1 MRFVSYV
8 QGNGSPS
15 YGRIEGTLVI
25 DLGSVPGAPADL
37 KAAIAGGDLAGL
49 LDGQSLSLDAVTLLP
64 VIPNPGKIFC
74 VGLNYAT
81 HVKETGREQKAHPAI
96 FTRWA
101 DTLVADG
108 APILRPAESERLDYE
123 GELAI
128 VIGKGGRRIPKSEAL
143 AHVAGYSIFN
153 DASVRDWQRHN
164 IQFIPG
170 KNWPGT
176 GAFGPAL
183 VTPDEIADIAG
194 ERVQTRLNGQ
204 LVQDQ
209 PISDLIWDIAT
220 VIEYCSTFTPLAP
233 GDVIATGTPGGVG
246 DKRQPALYMKSG
258 DTVTVSVGSVGV
270 LTNQIIDDHSAKQEA
285 VTRQKLGHQSV
296 PV

>member
-1 MRFVSYV
+1 MRYVSYV
-8 QGNGSPS
+8 RGDGSAG
-15 YGRIEGTLVI
+15 YGRLEGTGIV
-25 DLGSVPGAPADL
+25 DLGSAPGAPVDL
-37 KAAIAGGDLAGL
+37 KAAIARGDLAGL
-49 LDGQSLSLDAVTLLP
+49 AAGDTVPLERVKLLP
-64 VIPNPGKIFC
+64 VIPNPGKILC

-101 DTLVADG
+101 DTLVASG
-108 APILRPAESERLDYE
+108 APILRPFESERLDYE

-128 VIGKGGRRIPKSEAL
+128 VIGKGGRRIPRAEAL
-143 AHVAGYSIFN
+143 AHIAGYSIFN
-153 DASVRDWQRHN
+153 DATVRDWQRHN
-164 IQFIPG
+164 IQFTPG

-176 GAFGPAL
+176 GAFGPSL
-183 VTPDEIADIAG
+183 VTPDEIADIASQ
-194 ERVQTRLNGQ
+194 RVQTRLNDR

-246 DKRQPALYMKSG
+246 DKREPALYMKSG
-258 DTVTVSVGSVGV
+258 DTVTVSIGNVGI
-270 LTNQIIDDHSAKQEA
+270 LTNPIIDDRPA
-285 VTRQKLGHQSV
+285 
-296 PV
+296 

>member
-1 MRFVSYV
+1 MRYVSYV
-8 QGNGSPS
+8 RGDGSAS
-15 YGRIEGTLVI
+15 YGRLEGTSI
-25 DLGSVPGAPADL
+25 SDLGSVPGAPADL
-37 KAAIAGGDLAGL
+37 KAAIAQGDLAELAAGDIL
-49 LDGQSLSLDAVTLLP
+49 LRETVTLLP
-64 VIPNPGKIFC
+64 VIPNPGKILC

-108 APILRPAESERLDYE
+108 AAILRPAESDRLDYE

-128 VIGKGGRRIPKSEAL
+128 VIGKGGRRIPKAEAM

-194 ERVQTRLNGQ
+194 QRVQTRLNGL

-246 DKRQPALYMKSG
+246 DKREPALYMRSG
-258 DTVTVSVGSVGV
+258 DSVTVSIGEIGTLSNPVCDDRGV
-270 LTNQIIDDHSAKQEA
+270 
-285 VTRQKLGHQSV
+285 
-296 PV
+296 

>member
-1 MRFVSYV
+1 MRYVSYV

-15 YGRIEGTLVI
+15 YGRIEGNIVI

-37 KAAIAGGDLAGL
+37 KAAIARGDLAGL
-49 LDGQSLSLDAVTLLP
+49 ADGEPVPLDVVKLLP
-64 VIPNPGKIFC
+64 VIPNPGKILC

-108 APILRPAESERLDYE
+108 APILRPAESELLDYE

-128 VIGKGGRRIPKSEAL
+128 VIGKGGRRIPKAEAL

-183 VTPDEIADIAG
+183 VTPDEIADIASQ
-194 ERVQTRLNGQ
+194 RVQTRLNGQ

-246 DKRQPALYMKSG
+246 DKREPALYMKSG
-258 DTVTVSVGSVGV
+258 DTVTVSVGSVGI
-270 LTNQIIDDHSAKQEA
+270 LTNPVIDDHPA
-285 VTRQKLGHQSV
+285 
-296 PV
+296 